1 MPLSLS
7 TNTLTKTANGVA
19 GSGTF
24 QDISN
29 ILLAEAIDNIE
40 PAAPNKELVT
50 NITIPSGH
58 YQVTVPIYGRTT
70 AAALTEGVDISPVQ
84 GPEVANVVTQTAS
97 EHGVMTFVSD
107 RLAYQGND
115 DAIAVVGEQ
124 HGRAVGRLLDQDII
138 GLFDGFSNS
147 IGAANTD
154 LNLASIAVAVGFLR
168 SDDSTY
174 GPAPNPINASL
185 HPEQIRRLLTD
196 VAGQAA
202 SISAFG
208 GNPIPT
214 GLSEEIVKNYMRG
227 RDPLFGVPIIESPN
241 ISRDGNDDAK
251 GAVFSQRALHL
262 AMEQEIRAEEERD
275 ASLRGTEIVTVGVWG
290 QGETVDVWGVEM
302 LGDAESLVA

>member
-7 TNTLTKTANGVA
+7 TNTLTKDGSA

-147 IGAANTD
+147 IGSAGAD
-154 LNLASIAVAVGFLR
+154 LNLSSVAVAVGFLR

-202 SISAFG
+202 SITTFG

-214 GLSEEIVKNYMRG
+214 GLSEDIVKNYMRG

-241 ISRDGNDDAK
+241 ISRDGSDDAK

-290 QGETVDVWGVEM
+290 QGETVGVWGVEM
-302 LGDAESLVA
+302 LGDAQSLVA

>member
-7 TNTLTKTANGVA
+7 TNTLTKNGSAA
-19 GSGTF
+19 GGTF

-138 GLFDGFSNS
+138 GLFDGFDQS

-154 LNLASIAVAVGFLR
+154 LNLASIAVAVGYLR
-168 SDDSTY
+168 SDDPTY

-214 GLSEEIVKNYMRG
+214 GLSEDIVKNYMRG

>member
-7 TNTLTKTANGVA
+7 TNTLTKDGSA

-147 IGAANTD
+147 IGSAGAD
-154 LNLASIAVAVGFLR
+154 LNLSSVAVAVGFLR

-202 SISAFG
+202 SISTFG

-214 GLSEEIVKNYMRG
+214 GLSEDVVKNYMRG

-241 ISRDGNDDAK
+241 ISRDGSDDAK

>member
-7 TNTLTKTANGVA
+7 TNTLTKNGSA
-19 GSGTF
+19 GGGTF
-24 QDISN
+24 QDVSN

-40 PAAPNKELVT
+40 PAAPNKDLVT
-50 NITIPSGH
+50 NITIPNGH

-70 AAALTEGVDISPVQ
+70 AVALSEGVDISPVQ

-138 GLFDGFSNS
+138 GLFDGFDQS
-147 IGAANTD
+147 IGSANTD
-154 LNLASIAVAVGFLR
+154 LNLASIAVAVGYLR

-185 HPEQIRRLLTD
+185 HPEQIRRLITD

-202 SISAFG
+202 SISTFG
-208 GNPIPT
+208 GEPIPT
-214 GLSEEIVKNYMRG
+214 GLSEDVVKNYMRG

-290 QGETVDVWGVEM
+290 QGETVGVWGVEM
-302 LGDAESLVA
+302 LGDSESLVA

>member
-7 TNTLTKTANGVA
+7 TNTLTKDGSA

-84 GPEVANVVTQTAS
+84 GPEVANVVTQTAA

-147 IGAANTD
+147 IGSAGAD
-154 LNLASIAVAVGFLR
+154 LNLSSVAVAVGYLR

-202 SISAFG
+202 SITTFG

-214 GLSEEIVKNYMRG
+214 GLSEDIVKNYMRG

-241 ISRDGNDDAK
+241 ISRDGSDDAK

-302 LGDAESLVA
+302 LGDAQSLVA

>member
-7 TNTLTKTANGVA
+7 TNTLTKNGSG

-24 QDISN
+24 QDVSN

-58 YQVTVPIYGRTT
+58 YQVTVPVYGRTT
-70 AAALTEGVDISPVQ
+70 AVALSEGVDISPVQ
-84 GPEVANVVTQTAS
+84 GPEIANVVTQTAS
-97 EHGVMTFVSD
+97 EHGVMTFLSD

-115 DAIAVVGEQ
+115 DAVAIVGEQ

-147 IGAANTD
+147 IGSAGAS
-154 LNLASIAVAVGFLR
+154 LNLNSIAVAVSFLR
-168 SDDSTY
+168 SDDGTY

-185 HPEQIRRLLTD
+185 HPEQIRRLITD
-196 VAGQAA
+196 VAGQTN
-202 SISAFG
+202 SITTFG
-208 GNPIPT
+208 GEPIPT
-214 GLSEEIVKNYMRG
+214 GLSADIVKNYMRG

-241 ISRDGNDDAK
+241 IS
-251 GAVFSQRALHL
+251 
-262 AMEQEIRAEEERD
+262 
-275 ASLRGTEIVTVGVWG
+275 
-290 QGETVDVWGVEM
+290 
-302 LGDAESLVA
+302 

>member
-7 TNTLTKTANGVA
+7 TNTLTKNGSA
-19 GSGTF
+19 GGGTF
-24 QDISN
+24 QDVSN

-40 PAAPNKELVT
+40 PAAPNKDLVT
-50 NITIPSGH
+50 NITIPNGH

-70 AAALTEGVDISPVQ
+70 AVALSEGVDISPVQ

-107 RLAYQGND
+107 RLAHQGND

-147 IGAANTD
+147 IGSAGAS
-154 LNLASIAVAVGFLR
+154 LNLNSIAVAVGFLR

-185 HPEQIRRLLTD
+185 HPEQIRRLITD
-196 VAGQAA
+196 VAGQAN
-202 SISAFG
+202 SISAVG
-208 GNPIPT
+208 GEPIPT
-214 GLSEEIVKNYMRG
+214 GLSEDVVKNYMRG

-241 ISRDGNDDAK
+241 ISRDGSDDAK
-251 GAVFSQRALHL
+251 GAVLSQRALHL
-262 AMEQEIRAEEERD
+262 AIEQEIRAEEERD

-302 LGDAESLVA
+302 LGDAVSLS

>member
-7 TNTLTKTANGVA
+7 TNTLTKDGSA

-202 SISAFG
+202 SISTFG

-214 GLSEEIVKNYMRG
+214 GLSEDVVKNYMRG

-241 ISRDGNDDAK
+241 ISRDSNDDAK
-251 GAVFSQRALHL
+251 GAVLSQRALHL

>member
-7 TNTLTKTANGVA
+7 TNTLTKNGSA
-19 GSGTF
+19 GGGTF
-24 QDISN
+24 QDVSN

-40 PAAPNKELVT
+40 PAAPNKDLVT
-50 NITIPSGH
+50 NITIPNGH

-70 AAALTEGVDISPVQ
+70 AVALSEGVDISPVQ

-107 RLAYQGND
+107 RLAHQGND

-147 IGAANTD
+147 IGSAGAS
-154 LNLASIAVAVGFLR
+154 LNLNSIAVAVGFLR

-185 HPEQIRRLLTD
+185 HPEQIRRLITD
-196 VAGQAA
+196 VAGQAN
-202 SISAFG
+202 SISTFG
-208 GNPIPT
+208 GEPIPT
-214 GLSEEIVKNYMRG
+214 GLSEDVVKNYMRG

-241 ISRDGNDDAK
+241 ISRDGSDDAK
-251 GAVFSQRALHL
+251 GAVLSQRALHL
-262 AMEQEIRAEEERD
+262 AIEQEIRAEEERD

-302 LGDAESLVA
+302 LGDAVSLS

>member
-7 TNTLTKTANGVA
+7 TNTLTKNSSA
-19 GSGTF
+19 GGGTF
-24 QDISN
+24 QDVSN

-70 AAALTEGVDISPVQ
+70 AVALSEGVDISPVQ

-97 EHGVMTFVSD
+97 EHGVMTFISD

-115 DAIAVVGEQ
+115 DAVAIVGEQ

-147 IGAANTD
+147 IGSAGAA
-154 LNLASIAVAVGFLR
+154 LNLNSIAVAVSFLR
-168 SDDSTY
+168 SDDGTF

-185 HPEQIRRLLTD
+185 HPEQIRRLITD
-196 VAGQAA
+196 VAGQAN
-202 SISAFG
+202 SITTFG
-208 GNPIPT
+208 GEPIPT
-214 GLSEEIVKNYMRG
+214 GLSEDIVKNYMRG

-241 ISRDGNDDAK
+241 ISRDGSDDAK
-251 GAVFSQRALHL
+251 GAVFSTRALHL
-262 AMEQEIRAEEERD
+262 AIENEIRAEEERD

-302 LGDAESLVA
+302 LGDAVSLS

>member
-1 MPLSLS
+1 MPLSPS

-214 GLSEEIVKNYMRG
+214 GLSEDIVKNYMRG

-275 ASLRGTEIVTVGVWG
+275 ASLRGTEVVTVGVWG

-302 LGDAESLVA
+302 LGDAQSLVA

>member
-7 TNTLTKTANGVA
+7 TNTLTKDGSA

-147 IGAANTD
+147 IGSAGAD
-154 LNLASIAVAVGFLR
+154 LNLSSVAVAVGFLR

-202 SISAFG
+202 SITTFG

-214 GLSEEIVKNYMRG
+214 GLSEDVVKNYMRG

-241 ISRDGNDDAK
+241 ISRDGSDDAK

>member
-7 TNTLTKTANGVA
+7 TNTLTKNGSA

-24 QDISN
+24 QDVSN

-40 PAAPNKELVT
+40 PAAPNKDLVT

-70 AAALTEGVDISPVQ
+70 AVALTEGVDISPVQ
-84 GPEVANVVTQTAS
+84 GPEVADVVTQTAS

-147 IGAANTD
+147 IGSAGAS
-154 LNLASIAVAVGFLR
+154 LNLNSIAVAVGFLR
-168 SDDSTY
+168 SDDGTY

-185 HPEQIRRLLTD
+185 HPEQIRRLITD
-196 VAGQAA
+196 VAGQAN
-202 SISAFG
+202 SISAVG
-208 GNPIPT
+208 GEPIPT
-214 GLSEEIVKNYMRG
+214 GLSEDVVKNYMRG

-241 ISRDGNDDAK
+241 ISRDGSDDAK
-251 GAVFSQRALHL
+251 GAVLSQRALHL
-262 AMEQEIRAEEERD
+262 AIENEIRAEEERD
-275 ASLRGTEIVTVGVWG
+275 ASLRGTEIVTVGIWG

-302 LGDAESLVA
+302 LGDAVSLS

>member
-7 TNTLTKTANGVA
+7 TNTLTKNGSA
-19 GSGTF
+19 GGGTF

-84 GPEVANVVTQTAS
+84 GPEVANVVTQTAA

-202 SISAFG
+202 SISTFG

-214 GLSEEIVKNYMRG
+214 GLSEDVVKNYMRG

-241 ISRDGNDDAK
+241 ISRDSNDDAK
-251 GAVFSQRALHL
+251 GAVLSQRALHL

>member
-7 TNTLTKTANGVA
+7 TNTLTKDGSA

-147 IGAANTD
+147 IGSAGAD
-154 LNLASIAVAVGFLR
+154 LNLSSVAVAVGFLR

-202 SISAFG
+202 SITTFG

-214 GLSEEIVKNYMRG
+214 GLSEDVVKNYMRG

-241 ISRDGNDDAK
+241 ISRDGSDDAK

-302 LGDAESLVA
+302 LGDAQSLVA

>member
-7 TNTLTKTANGVA
+7 TNTLTKDGSA

-147 IGAANTD
+147 IGSAGAD
-154 LNLASIAVAVGFLR
+154 LNLSSVAVAVGFLR

-202 SISAFG
+202 SITTFG

-214 GLSEEIVKNYMRG
+214 GLSEDVVKNYMRG

-241 ISRDGNDDAK
+241 ISRDGSDDAK
-251 GAVFSQRALHL
+251 GAVF
-262 AMEQEIRAEEERD
+262 
-275 ASLRGTEIVTVGVWG
+275 
-290 QGETVDVWGVEM
+290 
-302 LGDAESLVA
+302 

>member
-7 TNTLTKTANGVA
+7 TNTLTKNGSA
-19 GSGTF
+19 SGGTF

-70 AAALTEGVDISPVQ
+70 AVALTEGVDISPVQ

-147 IGAANTD
+147 IGSANTD
-154 LNLASIAVAVGFLR
+154 LNLSSIAVAVGFLR

-174 GPAPNPINASL
+174 GPAPNPINASF

-202 SISAFG
+202 SLSTFG

-214 GLSEEIVKNYMRG
+214 GLSEDIVKNYMRG

-290 QGETVDVWGVEM
+290 QGETVDPWGVEM

>member
-7 TNTLTKTANGVA
+7 TNTLTKDGSA

-202 SISAFG
+202 SITTFG

-214 GLSEEIVKNYMRG
+214 GLSEDVVKNYMRG

-241 ISRDGNDDAK
+241 ISRDGSDDAK

-302 LGDAESLVA
+302 LGDAQSLVA

>member
-7 TNTLTKTANGVA
+7 TNTLTKNGSAA
-19 GSGTF
+19 GGTF

-138 GLFDGFSNS
+138 GLFDGFDQS
-147 IGAANTD
+147 IGSAGAD
-154 LNLASIAVAVGFLR
+154 LNLASIAVAVGYLR

-202 SISAFG
+202 SITTFG

-214 GLSEEIVKNYMRG
+214 GISEDIVKNYMRG

-241 ISRDGNDDAK
+241 ISRDGSDDAK

-275 ASLRGTEIVTVGVWG
+275 ASLRGTEVVTVGVWG
-290 QGETVDVWGVEM
+290 QGETVGVWGVEM
-302 LGDAESLVA
+302 LGDAQSLVA

>member
-7 TNTLTKTANGVA
+7 TNTLTKDGSA

-147 IGAANTD
+147 IGSAGAD
-154 LNLASIAVAVGFLR
+154 LNLSSVAVAVGYLR

-202 SISAFG
+202 SITTFG

-214 GLSEEIVKNYMRG
+214 GLSEDIVKNYMRG

-241 ISRDGNDDAK
+241 ISRDGSDDAK

-302 LGDAESLVA
+302 LGDAQSLVA

>member
-7 TNTLTKTANGVA
+7 TNTLTKDGSA
-19 GSGTF
+19 GGGTF

-202 SISAFG
+202 SISTFG

-214 GLSEEIVKNYMRG
+214 GLSEDVVKNYMRG

-241 ISRDGNDDAK
+241 ISRDSNDDAK
-251 GAVFSQRALHL
+251 GAVLSQRALHL

>member
-7 TNTLTKTANGVA
+7 TNTLTKDGSA

-147 IGAANTD
+147 IGSAGAD
-154 LNLASIAVAVGFLR
+154 LNLSSVAVAVGFLR

-202 SISAFG
+202 SITTFG

-214 GLSEEIVKNYMRG
+214 GLSEDIVKNYMRG

-241 ISRDGNDDAK
+241 ISRDGSDDAK

-302 LGDAESLVA
+302 LGDAQSLVA

>member
-7 TNTLTKTANGVA
+7 TNTLTKNGSA
-19 GSGTF
+19 GGGTF

-84 GPEVANVVTQTAS
+84 GPEVANVVTQTAA

-202 SISAFG
+202 SISTFG

-214 GLSEEIVKNYMRG
+214 GLSEDIVKNYMRG

-241 ISRDGNDDAK
+241 ISRDSNDDAK
-251 GAVFSQRALHL
+251 GAVLSQRALHL

>member
-7 TNTLTKTANGVA
+7 TNTLTKDGSA

-202 SISAFG
+202 SITNFG

-214 GLSEEIVKNYMRG
+214 GLSEDVVKNYMRG

-241 ISRDGNDDAK
+241 ISRDGSDDAK

-302 LGDAESLVA
+302 LGDAQSLVA

>member
-7 TNTLTKTANGVA
+7 TNTLTKNGSAA
-19 GSGTF
+19 GGTF

-138 GLFDGFSNS
+138 GLFGSFDQTLGSV
-147 IGAANTD
+147 ATD
-154 LNLASIAVAVGFLR
+154 LNLASIAVAVGYLR

-185 HPEQIRRLLTD
+185 HPEQIRRLVTD
-196 VAGQAA
+196 VAGQTA
-202 SISAFG
+202 SLSSFG
-208 GNPIPT
+208 GDPIPT
-214 GLSEEIVKNYMRG
+214 GLSEDVVKNYMRG

-241 ISRDGNDDAK
+241 ITRSSNDAT

-290 QGETVDVWGVEM
+290 QGQTVGAWGVGM
-302 LGDAESLVA
+302 LGDAQSLVA